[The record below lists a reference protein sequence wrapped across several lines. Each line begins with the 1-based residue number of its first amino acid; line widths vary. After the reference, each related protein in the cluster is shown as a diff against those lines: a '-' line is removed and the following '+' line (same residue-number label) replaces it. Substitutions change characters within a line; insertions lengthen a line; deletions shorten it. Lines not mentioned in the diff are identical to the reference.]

1 MCTNMAT
8 CLSLNQEL
16 NPIVPMA
23 VNVRQITKM
32 SRKAVDR
39 TIRTLLAQQVHSDGG
54 VVSFVH

>member
-8 CLSLNQEL
+8 CLSLNQEF
-16 NPIVPMA
+16 NPIVPQA

-32 SRKAVDR
+32 SRKVVD
-39 TIRTLLAQQVHSDGG
+39 RTLLAQQVHSDGG